1 VSAKTNSSAVVNTG
15 FTAKLE
21 HRLEGLLFNRR
32 VAWLLVF
39 AALSLLLGW
48 QASRLQPDASFQK
61 MVPAQHPFVLNYLR
75 YENDLRP
82 LGNNVRIVVENTTG
96 EIYSAEYLAKRQR
109 RLLHP
114 GRRPRQP
121 ALLVDPQHA
130 VDGGHRR
137 RLARRADRAGGLH
150 GLAPAGGGRA

>member
-1 VSAKTNSSAVVNTG
+1 MRA
-15 FTAKLE
+15 F
-21 HRLEGLLFNRR
+21 RR
-32 VAWLLVF
+32 WC
-39 AALSLLLGW
+39 
-48 QASRLQPDASFQK
+48 
-61 MVPAQHPFVLNYLR
+61 PAQHPFVLNYLR

-96 EIYSAEYLAKRQR
+96 EIYSAEYLAK
-109 RLLHP
+109 LKKINDEVFYIP
-114 GRRPRQP
+114 GVDRGNLRS
-121 ALLVDPQHA
+121 LWDPQHA